1 MLSQLE
7 MEFAQIKYRW
17 RMYSELFD
25 DNDNVNLLNRCSG
38 KVFAML
44 QRLLVYDTLAAL
56 CRLSDSAKSMGQE
69 NNSIYNHYEK
79 QKESLSKLEIQEVD
93 LLLVFLEDKMKGIR
107 ILRNKAISHNDLGV
121 AENAIRL
128 SDITYGEIDEV
139 IGLVGKILNKIFKVS
154 GSYESV
160 TAFSPGVSKLLKVLM
175 AGEENLNG

>member
-7 MEFAQIKYRW
+7 MEFVQIKYRW

-25 DNDNVNLLNRCSG
+25 DSDNVNLLNRCGG

-44 QRLLVYDTLAAL
+44 QGLLVYDTLAAL
-56 CRLSDSAKSMGQE
+56 CRLSDPAKSIGQE
-69 NNSIYNHYEK
+69 NNSIYNYYEK
-79 QKESLSKLEIQEVD
+79 QKEGLSRSELQEIDSLLASLK
-93 LLLVFLEDKMKGIR
+93 DKMQGIR
-107 ILRNKAISHNDLGV
+107 ILRNKVISHNDLRL

-128 SDITYGEIDEV
+128 PDVTYDEV
-139 IGLVGKILNKIFKVS
+139 DKVIDLVSKILNKIFKVS

-160 TAFSPGVSKLLKVLM
+160 EAFGPGVNKLLKVLM